1 MKIYQAT
8 NSDLNGITSLFNE
21 YRMFYKQEEN
31 LEGARDFIYER
42 FQQSDSV
49 IFTVVEDGEYLGF
62 TQLYPSFSSVS
73 MKRLWILNDLF
84 VVESAR
90 KKGVAQ
96 MLLDA
101 AKNFAIETN
110 AKSIEL
116 QTAFDNKQAQRL
128 YEKNSYKVET
138 TFYTYS
144 LSLENKK

>member
-8 NSDLNGITSLFNE
+8 NNDLNGITSLFNK

-42 FQQSDSV
+42 FQQNDSV
-49 IFTVVEDGEYLGF
+49 IFTVVEEGEYLGF

-84 VVESAR
+84 VVESSR

-96 MLLDA
+96 MLLDT

-116 QTAFDNKQAQRL
+116 QTAIDNKQAQRL
-128 YEKNSYKVET
+128 YEKNGYKVET

-144 LSLENKK
+144 LSLE